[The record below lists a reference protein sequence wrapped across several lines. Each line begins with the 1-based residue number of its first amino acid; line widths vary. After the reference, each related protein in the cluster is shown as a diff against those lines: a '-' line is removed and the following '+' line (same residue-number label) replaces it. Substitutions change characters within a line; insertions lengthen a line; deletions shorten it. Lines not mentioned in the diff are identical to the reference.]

1 MLIRFTRHLYMITP
15 AQMKKQGKLLSL
27 GHVSFER
34 GLHRYAASRT
44 HDQML
49 TDDLVQNTFLKTWK
63 YLVRGGK
70 IDMMEAFLYHV
81 LKALIV
87 DEYRKHKT
95 TSLDVLLDKGF
106 ELGIDERE
114 RNNNILDGKQAMDL
128 IAKLPVLYRRVMR
141 LRYIQDLSL
150 KEISLITGQ
159 ARNTVAVQAHRG
171 LEKLSVLH
179 KARMVPKVLSI
190 NNVLR
195 KRDI

>member
-1 MLIRFTRHLYMITP
+1 MITP

-34 GLHRYAASRT
+34 GLHRYATSRT
-44 HDQML
+44 HDRML

-63 YLVRGGK
+63 YLVKGGK

-87 DEYRKHKT
+87 DEYRKRTT

-114 RNNNILDGKQAMDL
+114 RNNNVLDGKQAMDL
-128 IAKLPVLYRRVMR
+128 IAKLPILYRKVMR

-150 KEISLITGQ
+150 KEIALITGQ
-159 ARNTVAVQAHRG
+159 TRNTVAVQAHRG
-171 LEKLSVLH
+171 LEKLAVLH
-179 KARMVPKVLSI
+179 KARMIPRVLSI
-190 NNVLR
+190 NTVLR
-195 KRDI
+195 ERDV